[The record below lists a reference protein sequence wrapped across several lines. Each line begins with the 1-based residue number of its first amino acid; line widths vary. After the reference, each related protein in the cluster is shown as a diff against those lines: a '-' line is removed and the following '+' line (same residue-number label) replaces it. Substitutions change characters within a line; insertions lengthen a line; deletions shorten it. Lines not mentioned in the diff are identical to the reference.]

1 MLLKKSVS
9 LFEILCRAF
18 NFRRRGRRGDSKQ
31 RRAKRL
37 YCAASVVSNLP
48 KRMDWRAAVAMGA
61 VVFLGLMTLATTLAD
76 AQRLPA
82 PCDDE
87 IYCLPGPN
95 NLLHVVQMAK
105 LYNDSKTF
113 VDKAVKISPSL
124 VLQNFQELMRKTSKN
139 PSKEQV
145 LQFVNENFDPEG
157 SEFEPWQPQDWHVD
171 PQILDQIQDDEYQSF
186 AQDLHQ
192 RWKDLGRQIKQDV
205 QRNPKKYSLLYLD
218 KPFIVPG
225 GRFREMYYW
234 DSYWTI
240 QGLLVSEMFDT
251 VKGNCTVFHI

>member
-1 MLLKKSVS
+1 
-9 LFEILCRAF
+9 
-18 NFRRRGRRGDSKQ
+18 
-31 RRAKRL
+31 
-37 YCAASVVSNLP
+37 
-48 KRMDWRAAVAMGA
+48 MDWRAAVAMGA

-113 VDKAVKISPSL
+113 VDKAVKISPEL

-171 PQILDQIQDDEYQSF
+171 PQILDQIQDYEYQSF